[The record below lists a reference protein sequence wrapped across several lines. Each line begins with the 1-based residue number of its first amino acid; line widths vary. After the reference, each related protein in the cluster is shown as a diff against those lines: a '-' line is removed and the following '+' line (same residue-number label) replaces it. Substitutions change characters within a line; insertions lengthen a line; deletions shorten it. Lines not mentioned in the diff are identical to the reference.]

1 MRSRTRLGRPT
12 AFASVTIVVIA
23 LAGAAIAPA
32 ARFNAAPSADL
43 GAARQQITVAVPDQ
57 VPPLD
62 PQKRDNIWHRIAT
75 DSVYQPLL
83 WRDYNGNLKPV
94 LAAALPRRVNPTTW
108 RFTIRRGI
116 RFTNG
121 EQVNAAAVVASIRRI
136 VDPKFESEWSSLIET
151 ISGAQARGAYVVDVR
166 TKTPDVLLPAR
177 MPIIKIVPP
186 RHSRSANFAAR
197 PVGTGPYRWVS
208 GAGTNVVLE
217 RNKTYWGTR
226 AGLRAGRIDRVRI
239 RAIPDVSTRISAL
252 KAGEVQLITVLPPDA
267 ARSVPKRISAPGI
280 ENPMVIL
287 NTMAGI
293 TSDVRV
299 RRALNLAVDKRA
311 LAAQL
316 FRGFA
321 QVSRCQPVAP
331 ASIGYDRTLAPYAYD
346 PAQARRLLSAAGATG
361 KTITLVTSNVFTKA
375 REIAQVLDAYW
386 TAVGMRVDVRIPE
399 FNTYLDALYAK
410 GANHP
415 DAVYVSSSTDLLDAS
430 AAERQLSSSGNQSV
444 YRNPQ
449 VDALFRRAQAEPSI
463 QKRAALYKQLLRR
476 ACQDAALVNL
486 LHPLDLYGA
495 SSRLVWQARFD
506 GRVYFETMTLKG

>member
-1 MRSRTRLGRPT
+1 MRSSTRWGRPSML
-12 AFASVTIVVIA
+12 ASAAVVTVA
-23 LAGAAIAPA
+23 LTGAAIAPA
-32 ARFNAAPSADL
+32 ARL
-43 GAARQQITVAVPDQ
+43 GEGPTAKLGTARTQIAIAVPDQ

-75 DSVYQPLL
+75 DSIYQPLL
-83 WRDYNGNLKPV
+83 WRDFNGTLKPV
-94 LAAALPRRVNPTTW
+94 LAAALPKRVNTTTW
-108 RFTIRRGI
+108 RFKIRKGV

-121 EQVNAAAVVASIRRI
+121 EPVNAAAVVASIRRI
-136 VDPKFESEWSSLIET
+136 IDPKFESEWASLIET
-151 ISGAQARGAYVVDVR
+151 ISGAQARGGYVVDVR

-177 MPIIKIVPP
+177 MPIIKIIPP
-186 RHSRSANFAAR
+186 RHSRTANFAAR
-197 PVGTGPYRWVS
+197 PIGTGPYRWVS
-208 GAGTNVVLE
+208 GVGTNIVLE
-217 RNKTYWGTR
+217 RNRNYWGAR
-226 AGLRAGRIDRVRI
+226 AGFRGGTIDRVLI
-239 RAIPDVSTRISAL
+239 RAIQDVSTRIAAL

-311 LAAQL
+311 LASQL

-321 QVSRCQPVAP
+321 NVSRCQPVAP
-331 ASIGYDRTLAPYAYD
+331 ASIGYDRTLAPYPYN
-346 PAQARRLLSAAGATG
+346 PAEARRQLAAAGATG

-375 REIAQVLDAYW
+375 REIAQILAAYW
-386 TAVGMRVDVRIPE
+386 TAVGMRVDVKIPE

-430 AAERQLSSSGNQSV
+430 AAERQLSIGGNQSV
-444 YRNPQ
+444 YRNAQ

-463 QKRAALYKQLLRR
+463 VKRAALYKQLLRQ
-476 ACQDAALVNL
+476 ACRDAALVNL

-506 GRVYFETMTLKG
+506 GRVYFETMTLK